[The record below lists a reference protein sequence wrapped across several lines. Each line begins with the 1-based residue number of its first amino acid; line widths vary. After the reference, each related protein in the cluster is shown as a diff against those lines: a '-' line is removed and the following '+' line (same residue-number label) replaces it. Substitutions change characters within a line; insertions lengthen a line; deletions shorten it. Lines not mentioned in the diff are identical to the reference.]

1 MRYIKDP
8 KEQLAVFTALG
19 SEVRIQILNLL
30 IQNGR
35 MSMNDL
41 AHSLGLTNGAL
52 TSHIRKLESCDLI
65 RINPDSSGHG
75 NKKICEPHLEK
86 ILFDF

>member
-52 TSHIRKLESCDLI
+52 TPHIRKLESC
-65 RINPDSSGHG
+65 SHS
-75 NKKICEPHLEK
+75 KA
-86 ILFDF
+86 